1 MQQGYENMTMSIFT
15 KLMEDPRLQMSGRT
29 AWVVYQGM
37 NEMFESQPTS
47 VRDDL
52 EDRYME

>member
-1 MQQGYENMTMSIFT
+1 
-15 KLMEDPRLQMSGRT
+15 MSGRT

>member
-1 MQQGYENMTMSIFT
+1 MTMSIFT